1 MLVNCN
7 SCQKKFSVPDSA
19 ITEKGRLLQCGSCG
33 SKWTQ
38 YPVKEKSVENI
49 KKIITVKK
57 KQPSNLN
64 KIKTSVKKR
73 KREIS
78 LYSEEY
84 LKKKY
89 GLTIKNPSNGQ
100 DKKQNKSNFSFYN
113 YLITISIFTITFFG
127 ILNLTKDVI
136 IESYPA
142 IIPYIDYLYE
152 NIDTLRIK
160 ISELVNQITFL
171 NL

>member
-38 YPVKEKSVENI
+38 YPVKEKLLKKNEKINPIKVKQSTNI
-49 KKIITVKK
+49 
-57 KQPSNLN
+57 N
-64 KIKTSVKKR
+64 KIKTSTKKK
-73 KREIS
+73 KREIN

>member
-1 MLVNCN
+1 MLINCN
-7 SCQKKFSVPDSA
+7 SCKKKFSVPDSA
-19 ITEKGRLLQCGSCG
+19 ITEDGRLLQCGFCG

-38 YPVKEKSVENI
+38 YPVKEKLLKKNEKINPIKVKQSTNI
-49 KKIITVKK
+49 
-57 KQPSNLN
+57 N
-64 KIKTSVKKR
+64 KIKTSTKKK
-73 KREIS
+73 KREIN

>member
-1 MLVNCN
+1 MLVGCN
-7 SCQKKFSVPDSA
+7 SCQKKFTLPDSA
-19 ITEKGRLLQCGSCG
+19 ISDAGRLLQCGSCG
-33 SKWTQ
+33 NKWTQ
-38 YPVKEKSVENI
+38 FPIKEITKKKPPEIKKQETNIKEKS
-49 KKIITVKK
+49 
-57 KQPSNLN
+57 
-64 KIKTSVKKR
+64 KIKTSVKKK
-73 KREIS
+73 KREIN

>member
-7 SCQKKFSVPDSA
+7 SCQKKFNVPDAA
-19 ITEKGRLLQCGSCG
+19 ITEIGRLLQCGSCG
-33 SKWTQ
+33 NKWTQ
-38 YPVKEKSVENI
+38 YPI
-49 KKIITVKK
+49 KKEPKKEISKVASSKTESSIKVNRTKVSTKK
-57 KQPSNLN
+57 K
-64 KIKTSVKKR
+64 
-73 KREIS
+73 KREIN

>member
-89 GLTIKNPSNGQ
+89 GLTIKDTSNHL
-100 DKKQNKSNFSFYN
+100 DKKKVKDSFSFYN
-113 YLITISIFTITFFG
+113 YLVIISIFIITLFG
-127 ILNLTKDVI
+127 ILNLLKDVI
-136 IESYPA
+136 IASYPITESY
-142 IIPYIDYLYE
+142 INYLYE
-152 NIDTLRIK
+152 VLNIVKIV
-160 ISELVNQITFL
+160 ISELIDYF
-171 NL
+171 